1 MSSVAPPRSGTSPIR
16 ILHLEDDDSDTLL
29 VRSVLETEG
38 IECQFLHARTR
49 EAFLAYLDGGEF
61 DLIFADNSLK
71 SFDGVAALAIAREK
85 RPDVPYLFV
94 SGTIDEELAIETLKQ
109 GATDYVFKQR
119 LNRLAPAVR
128 RALAEAQDRRK
139 KRETETALLRQARL
153 LDLASDAIVIGD
165 LSGRVSY
172 WNQGAERLYGWT
184 RSEALGKVFDELLD
198 TQYPSPPERVRE
210 RLFEAGR
217 WEGELVQS
225 RRDGERLT
233 VLSRWTLE
241 RESEGRPAT
250 ALIINTDLTPRTRLE
265 EQLRQS
271 QKMEATGTLA
281 GGVAHEFNNMLTSI
295 IGFSHLLL
303 QELESDSPLLEFVG
317 EIRKAADRAAAM
329 TRQLLTF
336 SRRQVLNPVVLDLN
350 SVVQNLS
357 GMFRRLIGED
367 VAFEIVLGKKLGC
380 VKVDPSQI
388 EQAIVN
394 LVINARDAMPRGGR
408 LTIATS
414 NTEIPAEPGQPP
426 PAAGGSSVVLA
437 VSDTGTGM
445 DAETRSRIFEPFFTT
460 KPIGKGT
467 GLGLST
473 VYGLVQQSGGQIS
486 VSSEPGRGTT
496 FRISLPRTE
505 EQASEAEALS
515 TETDACRGSEVVLLV
530 DDEEAVRSLARRIL
544 KAKGYKVLEAGSG
557 EDALER
563 SRKHSGRIDLLLTD
577 VVMPGRSGPEIAQ
590 VLSRER
596 PDLKVLYVSGY
607 TDDDT
612 FTRGLLETGV
622 SFLQKPFGLEILA
635 RRVRDILDET
645 EKDLARHGTR

>member
-1 MSSVAPPRSGTSPIR
+1 MSSAAPPRSGTSPIR

-29 VRSVLETEG
+29 IRSVLETEG

-49 EAFLAYLDGGEF
+49 EAFLAYLEGEEF
-61 DLIFADNSLK
+61 DLIFADNELK
-71 SFDGVAALAIAREK
+71 SFDGVTALAMAREK

-128 RALAEAQDRRK
+128 RALAEAQDRKER
-139 KRETETALLRQARL
+139 RATESALLRQARL

-165 LSGRVSY
+165 LSGRVCY

-184 RSEALGKVFDELLD
+184 RSEAIGKVFDELLD
-198 TQYPSPPERVRE
+198 TQYPSPPKQMQA
-210 RLFEAGR
+210 RLLEEGR

-233 VLSRWTLE
+233 ILSRWTLE
-241 RESEGRPAT
+241 HGSEGRTAA

-265 EQLRQS
+265 AQLRQS
-271 QKMEATGTLA
+271 QKMEAIGTLA
-281 GGVAHEFNNMLTSI
+281 GGVAHDFNNMLTSI
-295 IGFSHLLL
+295 IGFSHLLG
-303 QELESDSPLLEFVG
+303 QELESDSPLKEFVD
-317 EIRKAADRAAAM
+317 EIRKAADRAASL

-367 VAFEIVLGKKLGC
+367 IEFEIVLGKKLAC

-414 NTEIPAEPGQPP
+414 NAEIPAEPGQPP
-426 PAAGGSSVVLA
+426 QTADGSCVVLA

-445 DAETRSRIFEPFFTT
+445 DAETRARIFEPFFTT

-473 VYGLVQQSGGQIS
+473 VYGLVQQSGGDIS
-486 VSSEPGRGTT
+486 VSSELGRGTT
-496 FRISLPRTE
+496 FRISLPRTG
-505 EQASEAEALS
+505 EQASEAEAPS
-515 TETDACRGSEVVLLV
+515 TEKDAADGSEVVLLV

-544 KAKGYKVLEAGSG
+544 KAKGYNVLEAGSG

-563 SRKHSGRIDLLLTD
+563 ARKHPGRIDLLLTD

-607 TDDDT
+607 THDDT
-612 FTRGLLETGV
+612 LTRGLLESGV
-622 SFLQKPFGLEILA
+622 SFLQKPFGFEILA
-635 RRVRDILDET
+635 RRVRDVLDET
-645 EKDLARHGTR
+645 EKDLARNGTG

>member
-1 MSSVAPPRSGTSPIR
+1 VSSLAPSRSGTSPIR
-16 ILHLEDDDSDTLL
+16 ILHLEDDDSDALL

-38 IECQFLHARTR
+38 IECRFLHARTR
-49 EAFLAYLDGGEF
+49 EAFLDYLEGGDF
-61 DLIFADNSLK
+61 DLIFADYSLK
-71 SFDGVAALAIAREK
+71 SFDGVAALAMAREK
-85 RPDVPYLFV
+85 RPDIPYLFV

-119 LNRLAPAVR
+119 LSRLAPAVR
-128 RALAEAQDRRK
+128 RALDEAQDRK
-139 KRETETALLRQARL
+139 KRRAAETALLRQARL
-153 LDLASDAIVIGD
+153 LHLASDAIVIGD
-165 LSGRVSY
+165 LKGRVSY

-198 TQYPSPPERVRE
+198 TQYPSPPERVRA
-210 RLFEAGR
+210 RLLEEGR

-225 RRDGERLT
+225 RHDGERLT

-241 RESEGRPAT
+241 RGSEGDPAA
-250 ALIINTDLTPRTRLE
+250 ALIINTDLTLRFRLE
-265 EQLRQS
+265 AQLRQS
-271 QKMEATGTLA
+271 QKMEAIGTLA
-281 GGVAHEFNNMLTSI
+281 GGVAHDFNNMLTSI

-303 QELESDSPLLEFVG
+303 QELEGDSPLREFVD
-317 EIRKAADRAAAM
+317 EIRKAADRAASL

-336 SRRQVLNPVVLDLN
+336 SRRQLLNPAVVDLN

-367 VAFEIVLGKKLGC
+367 IAFEIVLEPELGR
-380 VKVDPSQI
+380 VRIDPGQI

-414 NTEIPAEPGQPP
+414 NAEISADAGQPP
-426 PAAGGSSVVLA
+426 EAPNGPSVVLA

-445 DAETRSRIFEPFFTT
+445 DAETRARIFEPFFTT

-473 VYGLVQQSGGQIS
+473 VYGLVQQSGGHIS

-505 EQASEAEALS
+505 EQAEAAAPS
-515 TETDACRGSEVVLLV
+515 TEKHAGHGSEVVLLV
-530 DDEEAVRSLARRIL
+530 DDEEAVRSLTRRIL
-544 KAKGYKVLEAGSG
+544 KSKGYNVLEAGSG
-557 EDALER
+557 DDALER
-563 SRKHSGRIDLLLTD
+563 ARKYPGRIDLLLTD
-577 VVMPGRSGPEIAQ
+577 VVMPGQSGPEIAQ
-590 VLSRER
+590 ALSRER

-607 TDDDT
+607 ADDDT
-612 FTRGLLETGV
+612 VARGLLKTGV
-622 SFLQKPFGLEILA
+622 SFLQKPFGFEILA
-635 RRVRDILDET
+635 RRVRDVLDGTQKE
-645 EKDLARHGTR
+645 LARHGTP